1 MIEGTLNTTIRIN
14 ERRALSEY
22 ISYWDSPDDD
32 GSNTPSAINF
42 NGVNGN
48 TNLGIEIDGVV
59 TSISN
64 NSTILNINSLD
75 DVFIVGAATTSSGA
89 ESFEIELFDNGGTST
104 GKVQLDMTT
113 GANAQI
119 PNCVPLER

>member
-1 MIEGTLNTTIRIN
+1 MNDVPSVNISVITIVPN
-14 ERRALSEY
+14 
-22 ISYWDSPDDD
+22 DDD

-64 NSTILNINSLD
+64 TITVLNINSLD
-75 DVFIVGAATTSSGA
+75 DVFIVGAATASNSA
-89 ESFEIELFDNGGTST
+89 ESFEIELFDNAGAST

-113 GANAQI
+113 GANAVTNAQ
-119 PNCVPLER
+119 

>member
-1 MIEGTLNTTIRIN
+1 MVSRGALLMSFTFGTNLAPELRSVSDDSVIEGTLNTTIRTN

-22 ISYWDSPDDD
+22 ISYYDSPNDDD

-59 TSISN
+59 TSI
-64 NSTILNINSLD
+64 
-75 DVFIVGAATTSSGA
+75 
-89 ESFEIELFDNGGTST
+89 
-104 GKVQLDMTT
+104 
-113 GANAQI
+113 
-119 PNCVPLER
+119 R

>member
-1 MIEGTLNTTIRIN
+1 MTDDSVIEGTLNTTIRTN

-22 ISYWDSPDDD
+22 ISYWDSPSDDD

-89 ESFEIELFDNGGTST
+89 ESFEIELFDNA
-104 GKVQLDMTT
+104 VPQLVKS
-113 GANAQI
+113 NSI
-119 PNCVPLER
+119 